1 MRCRTAAAGAIAHAC
16 LFTTAVAQPAIELD
30 EIIVSGGLTPVDAQ
44 SFARAVTIIDAAEIA
59 RRNPRTFADVL
70 RTVPG
75 VAVSRSG
82 GPGGFTQ
89 VRVRGAEANH
99 VLVLIDG
106 VEAPDSSAGRDF
118 STLSPDLVER
128 IEVLRGPQS
137 ALYGSGATAGVI
149 NVITKGG
156 LRNAVRLSGSL
167 EGTTAPGGVGTGL
180 FQGGTDRADIALGA
194 SFRNDAGWD
203 VSGEDGEK
211 DGLRDLQFN
220 ARGSVDLADWARL
233 RGNLRYADRT
243 GEFDDTAFG
252 CGGPDCYVVD
262 AKGREVEST
271 LLLGGVSLDL
281 DTFGG
286 ALVHTPSVRYS
297 EEDSEN
303 KGSFGVSTNDVSTL
317 NLGYQ
322 AALTFGAADQHTV
335 VGALQWERE
344 TFDNSASA
352 EEREREQIGYVL
364 DYRGNLTEALFVQG
378 GLRFDDND
386 AFDDFVSWS
395 ASASY
400 SFFDT
405 GARLRA
411 SIGRAQTNP
420 TFFEQFGTIF
430 GTFEGNPNL
439 KPERNFGWDV
449 GIDQSFWGDRAQ
461 IGVTYFNET
470 LEDEIASRNVG
481 GVSSPI
487 NLDGE
492 SDRQG
497 VELTARIAPI
507 PGLTLGASYTYLDA
521 TEPDGAVEVRRPKH
535 SGAIDATYRF
545 LDDRAMVGAEAV
557 WAAEAVDFDFGD
569 PSFTSP
575 RADLDDYVLV
585 NVSASYA
592 ITETVELYAGV
603 RNLFDSGHQEVLGY
617 AEQPITGLL
626 GLRASW

>member
-1 MRCRTAAAGAIAHAC
+1 MTCRTAAAGALAHAC
-16 LFTTAVAQPAIELD
+16 LVATALAQTPVELD
-30 EIIVSGGLTPVDAQ
+30 EIVVSGGLTPVDAQ
-44 SFARAVTIIDAAEIA
+44 SYARAVTIIDAEEIA
-59 RRNPRTFADVL
+59 RRGPRTFADVL

-89 VRVRGAEANH
+89 VRLRGAEANH

-118 STLSPDLVER
+118 STLSPDLIER

-137 ALYGSGATAGVI
+137 ALYGAGATAGVI
-149 NVITKGG
+149 NIITKGG
-156 LRNAVRLSGSL
+156 LRNGVRLSGSL
-167 EGTTAPGGVGTGL
+167 EGSTAPGGVATGL

-203 VSGEDGEK
+203 VSGKDGEK
-211 DGLRDLQFN
+211 DGLRDLQLN
-220 ARGSVDLADWARL
+220 ARGAVDLADRARL
-233 RGNLRYADRT
+233 RGNLRYGDRT

-252 CGGPDCYVVD
+252 CGGPDCYVTD
-262 AKGREVEST
+262 AKGQEVEST
-271 LLLGGVSLDL
+271 LLLGGVALDL

-286 ALVHTPSVRYS
+286 ALVHTPSLRYS
-297 EEDSEN
+297 EEDVEN
-303 KGSFGVSTNDVSTL
+303 RGSFGVSANDVSTL
-317 NLGYQ
+317 DLGYQ
-322 AALTFGAADQHTV
+322 AALTFGADDRHTV
-335 VGALQWERE
+335 VGALHWKRE
-344 TFDNSASA
+344 TFDNSYSA
-352 EEREREQIGYVL
+352 EDRERKQIGYVL
-364 DYRGNLTEALFVQG
+364 DYRGNLTDALFVQG

-400 SFFDT
+400 SFFET
-405 GARLRA
+405 GTRLRA

-430 GTFEGNPNL
+430 GTFQGNPNL
-439 KPERNFGWDV
+439 EPERNFGWDV
-449 GIDQSFWGDRAQ
+449 GIDQSFWDGRAE
-461 IGVTYFNET
+461 IGATYFNET
-470 LEDEIASRNVG
+470 LEDEIATRNIG
-481 GVSSPI
+481 GVSTPF

-497 VELTARIAPI
+497 VELTARVEPLD
-507 PGLTLGASYTYLDA
+507 GLSFGASYTYLDA
-521 TEPDGAVEVRRPKH
+521 TEPDGAAEVRRPNH
-535 SGAIDATYRF
+535 SGAVDVSYRF
-545 LDDRAMVGAEAV
+545 LDDRATIGAEAI
-557 WAAEAVDFDFGD
+557 WAADAVDFDYGD

-592 ITETVELYAGV
+592 LTETVALYGGV
-603 RNLFDSGHQEVLGY
+603 RNLFDSDHQEVLGY
-617 AEQPITGLL
+617 AEQPLTGFV

>member
-1 MRCRTAAAGAIAHAC
+1 MKHRTAAAGAIAHAC
-16 LFTTAVAQPAIELD
+16 LVTTALAQAPVALD
-30 EIIVSGGLTPVDAQ
+30 EIVVSGGLTPVDAQ
-44 SFARAVTIIDAAEIA
+44 SFARAVTIIDAEELE
-59 RRNPRTFADVL
+59 RRKPRTFADAL
-70 RTVPG
+70 RLVPG

-82 GPGGFTQ
+82 GPGGATQ
-89 VRVRGAEANH
+89 IRVRGSEANH

-118 STLSPDLVER
+118 STLSPELIER

-156 LRNAVRLSGSL
+156 LRGETRLSGSL
-167 EGTTAPGGVGTGL
+167 EGSTAPAGRGSAL

-194 SFRNDAGWD
+194 AFSRDAGWD
-203 VSGEDGEK
+203 VSGDGGEK
-211 DGLRDLQFN
+211 DGARDLTLT
-220 ARGSVDLADWARL
+220 ARGSADLTEWARL
-233 RGNLRYADRT
+233 RGNLRFSDRL

-252 CGGPDCYVVD
+252 CGGPGCYVVD
-262 AKGREVEST
+262 ARGREVESS
-271 LLLGGVSLDL
+271 LFLGGLALDV
-281 DTFGG
+281 DSFGG

-297 EEDSEN
+297 QEDSESRN
-303 KGSFGVSTNDVSTL
+303 PAVSTNDVSTL

-322 AALTFGAADQHTV
+322 AALSFGPADAHTV
-335 VGALQWERE
+335 VGAIQWERE
-344 TFDNSASA
+344 TFESSFSA
-352 EEREREQIGYVL
+352 EKRERDQLGYVL
-364 DYRGNLTEALFVQG
+364 DYRGHVTDALFVQG

-400 SFFDT
+400 SILET
-405 GARLRA
+405 GTRLRA

-430 GTFEGNPNL
+430 GTFQGNPDL

-449 GIDQSFWGDRAQ
+449 GVDQEFWGGRAEF
-461 IGVTYFNET
+461 GATYFNET
-470 LEDEIASRNVG
+470 LEDEISSRTVA
-481 GVSSPI
+481 GVTSPF

-492 SDRQG
+492 SKRLG
-497 VELTARIAPI
+497 VELTVRVAPI
-507 PGLTLGASYTYLDA
+507 DGLSFGASYTYLDA
-521 TEPDGAVEVRRPKH
+521 TEPDGAVEVRRPRH
-535 SGAIDATYRF
+535 SGAVDVAYRF
-545 LDDRAMVGAEAV
+545 LGDRATVGAEAV
-557 WAAEAVDFDFGD
+557 WAADAVDFDFGD

-575 RADLDDYVLV
+575 RAGLDDYVLV

-592 ITETVELYAGV
+592 LTETVEVYGGV
-603 RNLFDSGHQEVLGY
+603 RNLFDSGHEEVLGF
-617 AEQPITGLL
+617 AEQPITGFL